1 MDSKKRKVA
10 CVVSALLIVMVVAFL
25 AIFVFPNARDDAKSS
40 NSSDSAVV
48 VDKDAAPS
56 SKTEK
61 SKSATPSVNELK
73 EEPAP
78 AESTEVVPI
87 TGGGKDDGS
96 ADNVVDAGNLSKDPA
111 DNNSKDNQG
120 TNENTGGSESKPS
133 EEGNWT
139 GYY

>member
-1 MDSKKRKVA
+1 MDSNKRKMA
-10 CVVSALLIVMVVAFL
+10 CAIGALLVVTVVALL
-25 AIFVFPNARDDAKSS
+25 AVFVFPNVKDDAKSPD
-40 NSSDSAVV
+40 SSDSAVV
-48 VDKDAAPS
+48 VDKDAASS

-73 EEPAP
+73 EEPGP

-87 TGGGKDDGS
+87 TGGGKDDDS
-96 ADNVVDAGNLSKDPA
+96 ADNVVDAGNLSNDSA

-120 TNENTGGSESKPS
+120 TNDNTGGSESKPS

>member
-96 ADNVVDAGNLSKDPA
+96 ADNVVDAGNLSNDPA

-120 TNENTGGSESKPS
+120 TNDNTGGSESKPS

>member
-10 CVVSALLIVMVVAFL
+10 CVVSALLIVMVVAFF
-25 AIFVFPNARDDAKSS
+25 AILVFSNARDDAKSS

-61 SKSATPSVNELK
+61 SKPATPSVNELK
-73 EEPAP
+73 EESGP
-78 AESTEVVPI
+78 AESTEVMPI

-96 ADNVVDAGNLSKDPA
+96 ADNVVDAGNLSNDPA

-120 TNENTGGSESKPS
+120 TNDNTGGSESKPS

>member
-25 AIFVFPNARDDAKSS
+25 AIFVFPNARDDANSS

-96 ADNVVDAGNLSKDPA
+96 ADNVVDAGNLSNDPA

-120 TNENTGGSESKPS
+120 TNDNTGGSEPKPS

>member
-1 MDSKKRKVA
+1 MDSNKRKVA
-10 CVVSALLIVMVVAFL
+10 CVIGALLVVTVVALL
-25 AIFVFPNARDDAKSS
+25 AVLVFPNAKDDAKSPD
-40 NSSDSAVV
+40 SSESAIVA
-48 VDKDAAPS
+48 DKDAASS

-73 EEPAP
+73 EESGPV
-78 AESTEVVPI
+78 ESTEVVPI

-96 ADNVVDAGNLSKDPA
+96 ADNVVDAGNLSKDSA

-120 TNENTGGSESKPS
+120 TNDNTGGSESKPS